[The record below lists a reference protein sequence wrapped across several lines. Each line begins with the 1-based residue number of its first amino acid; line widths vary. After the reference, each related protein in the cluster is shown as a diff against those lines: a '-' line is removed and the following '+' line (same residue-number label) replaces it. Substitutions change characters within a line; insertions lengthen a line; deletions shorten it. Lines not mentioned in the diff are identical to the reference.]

1 MMSRGVAQMASAR
14 RSGRRGR
21 RFESCHPDNFY
32 ETTERSMLLCS
43 SSMTI
48 LIEDQNTLVL
58 RDKNLLAFF
67 LGAVSVGVGLM
78 IVLQLDVFTSQPPVW
93 SGSIG
98 ILLGIVVILV
108 TKITTV
114 TLDKSTKKL
123 LFQYQSLTGKKTVE
137 YQLDQIKELELTA
150 TFTHSRTGSG
160 YSYHVSFV
168 LVTGEVIPLNLGTV
182 NILRVM
188 GRHILTEK
196 SVGAKIA
203 HFLQVPFQERRP
215 PTVHETLSA
224 VSSTIQT
231 AVAAEIQKKKQD

>member
-98 ILLGIVVILV
+98 ILLGILVILV

-114 TLDKSTKKL
+114 TLDKSTKNSC
-123 LFQYQSLTGKKTVE
+123 FSISL
-137 YQLDQIKELELTA
+137 
-150 TFTHSRTGSG
+150 
-160 YSYHVSFV
+160 
-168 LVTGEVIPLNLGTV
+168 
-182 NILRVM
+182 
-188 GRHILTEK
+188 
-196 SVGAKIA
+196 
-203 HFLQVPFQERRP
+203 
-215 PTVHETLSA
+215 
-224 VSSTIQT
+224 
-231 AVAAEIQKKKQD
+231 